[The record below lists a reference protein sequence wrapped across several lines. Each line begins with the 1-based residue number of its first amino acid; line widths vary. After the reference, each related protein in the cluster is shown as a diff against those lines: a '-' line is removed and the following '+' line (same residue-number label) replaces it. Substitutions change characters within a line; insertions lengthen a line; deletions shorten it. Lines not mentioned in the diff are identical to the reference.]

1 MRVSSVGCQVTR
13 FMFFVLR
20 ITHHAATKKN
30 ALREGTQ
37 SARTTHHAP
46 RIKWLWTLLLL
57 VLTACT
63 STANAEPTPPTIH
76 YGEDVCEFCNM
87 IISEER
93 YASGY
98 ITSDGQQ
105 HIFDDIGDMFQAQTI
120 NNHQV
125 IAFFVHNYGDNHWI
139 RAEKATF
146 VQSHGIRTPMA
157 SGIVAFES
165 PDKATAF
172 AEEMKG
178 HIMNFSEVSAYY
190 QTNPMSEG
198 EHRMEHSQ

>member
-1 MRVSSVGCQVTR
+1 MKVSSIRYQVSSVRC
-13 FMFFVLR
+13 
-20 ITHHAATKKN
+20 HASHI
-30 ALREGTQ
+30 G
-37 SARTTHHAP
+37 
-46 RIKWLWTLLLL
+46 WLWILLLFI
-57 VLTACT
+57 VTACT

-105 HIFDDIGDMFQAQTI
+105 HIFDDIGDMFQAQVI
-120 NNHQV
+120 NQHKV
-125 IAFFVHNYGDNHWI
+125 IAFFVHNYQDNRWI

-146 VQSHGIRTPMA
+146 VQGRGIRTPMA

-165 PDKATAF
+165 PEQAAVF
-172 AEEMKG
+172 ADEMKG
-178 HIMNFSEVSAYY
+178 HIMNFSQVSAYY
-190 QTNPMSEG
+190 EGNPMPAG
-198 EHRMEHSQ
+198 EHSMEHSQ

>member
-1 MRVSSVGCQVTR
+1 MG
-13 FMFFVLR
+13 
-20 ITHHAATKKN
+20 
-30 ALREGTQ
+30 
-37 SARTTHHAP
+37 
-46 RIKWLWTLLLL
+46 WLW
-57 VLTACT
+57 VLMLFLITACSNT
-63 STANAEPTPPTIH
+63 TNAEPPPPTIH

-105 HIFDDIGDMFQAQTI
+105 HIFDDIGDMFQAQSA

-125 IAFFVHNYGDNHWI
+125 MAFFVHNYDDNHWI

-146 VQSHGIRTPMA
+146 VQSKGIRTPMA

-165 PDKATAF
+165 PDKATTF
-172 AEEMKG
+172 AVEMKG
-178 HIMNFSEVSAYY
+178 HIMNFTEVSAYY
-190 QTNPMSEG
+190 QANLMPASEHG
-198 EHRMEHSQ
+198 MEHGQ

>member
-1 MRVSSVGCQVTR
+1 M
-13 FMFFVLR
+13 
-20 ITHHAATKKN
+20 
-30 ALREGTQ
+30 
-37 SARTTHHAP
+37 
-46 RIKWLWTLLLL
+46 L
-57 VLTACT
+57 VTACSNT
-63 STANAEPTPPTIH
+63 TNAEPTPPAIH

-105 HIFDDIGDMFQAQTI
+105 HIFDDIGDMFQAQI
-120 NNHQV
+120 ANNHQV
-125 IAFFVHNYGDNHWI
+125 IAFFVHNYDNNQWI

-146 VQSHGIRTPMA
+146 VQSQGVRTPMA

-165 PDKATAF
+165 PDKAKTF
-172 AEEMKG
+172 ADEMKG

-190 QTNPMSEG
+190 KDNPMPAG
-198 EHRMEHSQ
+198 EHGMEHSQ